1 MHRYGIQSWKQL
13 PFLRLLVP
21 LCTGIL
27 VQRYYAVPPSF
38 FIAGILAAVI
48 ALVVFLSYRFSLPY
62 HWRWINGI
70 FIGIL
75 FMSAGGILMYIADTR
90 NNNRWIGH
98 YLSGATYILA
108 YIQEPLTE
116 KPRSYKTTAKAEAI
130 WRNGKWISVSG
141 NLLLY
146 ISKSHADGLAYGRQ
160 ILIRKQLQ
168 PITNRGSPGSFDY
181 RQYCA
186 SQGIHYQVFLG
197 AGDYRLTGRYSVN
210 AFTGWLLRAR
220 EWVLRIL
227 KQSIPGEKEA
237 GVAEALLIG
246 YRNDLDQ
253 DLVQAYSHTGVVHII
268 AISGLHLGMIY
279 GLMLALLKPFRKTKW
294 IRWVKPGLI
303 LTVLWVFCL
312 LTGAA
317 ASILRSAVMFT
328 FIIAGESL
336 GRKTQVYNTLAASA
350 FCLLAYRPWF
360 LWDAGFQLSYTAVLG
375 ILLFMKPLYRL
386 IYCPNK
392 LLNGIW
398 QLNAI
403 TLSAQVFT
411 LPLVLYYFH
420 QFPNLFLFTNFIA
433 VPLSGIILY
442 GELLLL
448 MAQGIP
454 AVGVYT
460 GKAVSFSIQLMNGLI
475 ERTDRLPFS
484 VTAHIHISL
493 PATCMLYLCIIFMTA
508 WLFLKRPF
516 YAVLSLAALTA
527 AIIVENPILEK
538 RARQPTFAPPFST
551 HTGYS
556 RNGSLTPAAPKTH
569 HHAKENAI
577 STDLRFL

>member
-1 MHRYGIQSWKQL
+1 MHRYGIYSWKRL
-13 PFLRLLVP
+13 PFLRLLAP
-21 LCTGIL
+21 LCAGIL
-27 VQRYYAVPPSF
+27 VQRYCAVPPAC
-38 FIAGILAAVI
+38 FISGIIIAII
-48 ALVVFLSYRFSLPY
+48 ALAVFFFHRFALPY
-62 HWRWINGI
+62 HWRWVNGI
-70 FIGIL
+70 LVGVL
-75 FMSAGGILMYIADTR
+75 FMCAGGILMYTADTR
-90 NNNRWIGH
+90 NDSRWIGH
-98 YLSGATYILA
+98 HLNGATYILA
-108 YIQEPLTE
+108 GVQEPLTE
-116 KPRSYKTTAKAEAI
+116 KPRSYKTTAKAEAV
-130 WRNGKWISVSG
+130 WRNGKWISVNG
-141 NLLLY
+141 NIILY
-146 ISKSHADGLAYGRQ
+146 ISKTHADGLTYGRQ
-160 ILIRKQLQ
+160 VLIRKQLQ
-168 PITNRGSPGSFDY
+168 PVTNRGSPGGFDY

-197 AGDYRLTGRYSVN
+197 AADYRLTGRYSGN
-210 AFTGWLLRAR
+210 AFTGWLLQAR

-227 KQSIPGEKEA
+227 TQSIPGKKEA

-279 GLMLALLKPFRKTKW
+279 GLMLALLKPFRKKKW
-294 IRWVKPGLI
+294 IRWTKPVLI
-303 LTVLWVFCL
+303 ITVLWTFCL

-336 GRKTQVYNTLAASA
+336 GRRTQVYNTLAASA
-350 FCLLAYRPWF
+350 FCLLAYHPWF
-360 LWDAGFQLSYTAVLG
+360 LWDAGFQLSYAAVLG

-411 LPLVLYYFH
+411 LPLLLYYFH

-442 GELLLL
+442 GELLLPI
-448 MAQGIP
+448 AQCLP
-454 AVGVYT
+454 AAGAYT
-460 GKAVSFSIQLMNGLI
+460 GKAVSFCIQLMNGLI

-484 VTAHIHISL
+484 VTAHIDISL
-493 PATCMLYLCIIFMTA
+493 PATCMLYLCIIFMAA

-516 YAVLSLAALTA
+516 YAVLSMAALTA

-538 RARQPTFAPPFST
+538 RGRQPTFAPPFST
-551 HTGYS
+551 RTG
-556 RNGSLTPAAPKTH
+556 RFPNGSLTPAAPKTH

-577 STDLRFL
+577 SADLRFL